1 MIDGIDVI
9 YTEVVSLSTP
19 VTFVIVSVLLGALFF
34 LLVKLWKSTN
44 EIVELTEEKEPQK
57 AKTFFLFMKISI
69 VVLCV
74 ATIGCE
80 WKVFNDVFLH
90 PIIETHYTVTISD
103 EVGYNKFTEKYDI
116 ITENDGVYIIKEK
129 KDVN

>member
-1 MIDGIDVI
+1 MIDGINVI
-9 YTEVVSLSTP
+9 YTEVVSLNTP

-34 LLVKLWKSTN
+34 LSIKLWKSIN
-44 EIVELTEEKEPQK
+44 EIVPLTEEEELRE
-57 AKTFFLFMKISI
+57 AKTLFLFLKFFS
-69 VVLCV
+69 VVLCI

-80 WKVFNDVFLH
+80 WKIFKDVFLH
-90 PIIETHYTVTISD
+90 PITETHYTVTISD
-103 EVGYNKFTEKYDI
+103 EVGYNEFTEKYDI